1 VMAKDWVVV
10 HGAGALLAP
19 SVEGDKGCLREGHLV
34 LILGPHHLLLPRQ
47 AQNYNCFSVTFK
59 NPNCSRYLTR
69 SGYKLIKMGQPNRS
83 IEAISVTI

>member
-1 VMAKDWVVV
+1 MGGEGEEAGDKEGVEAEVMAKDWLVV
-10 HGAGALLAP
+10 HGVGVVLAP
-19 SVEGDKGCLREGHLV
+19 FVEGDLGCLREGHLV

-69 SGYKLIKMGQPNRS
+69 KWL
-83 IEAISVTI
+83 